1 MVSFDIYVIF
11 LTGDLF
17 LLFFKNR
24 IEQCQERD
32 CGRGG
37 GKDIAYRFCEKDCED
52 FIRQEVRQDK
62 NQRDQQDDL
71 TETGK
76 QQADL
81 CLTESHEALLAA
93 YLKTSRKDARHIDAQ
108 RP

>member
-1 MVSFDIYVIF
+1 M
-11 LTGDLF
+11 
-17 LLFFKNR
+17 LLRFFFEDC

-32 CGRGG
+32 RGRGG

-81 CLTESHEALLAA
+81 CLTESHETLLAA
-93 YLKTSRKDARHIDAQ
+93 YLEAGRKDARHIDAQ